1 MSKMEKMETLKP
13 SKLHLKE
20 FETLSDEHLI
30 SLANN
35 YKNINAVHYVDLC
48 MKILNSRKN

>member
-1 MSKMEKMETLKP
+1 MEKMETVKP

-30 SLANN
+30 ILADN